1 MEFNAKEKER
11 ELEEKEI
18 DNPVEIEV
26 FDSEQVQKKRK
37 TRRFRVKKSTVE
49 DKSSLE
55 IDEQKSSKLLKA
67 PKQRKLKISRSFL
80 DASPLVG
87 WGGTENES
95 FVRYKMGYFEI
106 VQLKGYNLFGITTQ
120 EAFALMDYYADL
132 ARLYVH
138 PFKVVMMHF
147 PVETNDQQ
155 RYFSSLIQN
164 ETQSFHREIL
174 EDCLDEHQTIASA
187 RYNKEFYFCVY
198 GYSIEVLRENIEDF
212 LRCAGG
218 IKTNSISKVKKK
230 KILYQ
235 MNNPGVK
242 MFLME

>member
-18 DNPVEIEV
+18 ENPVEIEI

-37 TRRFRVKKSTVE
+37 TRRFRVKKSSVE

-55 IDEQKSSKLLKA
+55 IDEEKSSKQLKA
-67 PKQRKLKISRSFL
+67 PKQRKIKIARSLL

-87 WGGTENES
+87 WGGTEKEA

-106 VQLKGYNLFGITTQ
+106 MQLKGYNLFGITTQ

-155 RYFSSLIQN
+155 RYFSNLIQN

-198 GYSIEVLRENIEDF
+198 GYSLEVLRENIEDF

-218 IKTNSISKVKKK
+218 IKTNNISKVKKK

-242 MFLME
+242 MFSME